1 MSENSAAQRWLV
13 VSAHAADFVWRAGG
27 AIALAADRG
36 IAPVVVCLS
45 DGARG
50 ESAHLWREGNSLDE
64 VISTR
69 RDEASRAA
77 AVLGAEIEFFG
88 ALDYPLD
95 VDQALVD
102 RLVATYR
109 RVQPTVVLTHTASDP
124 YNFDHGQACDLALRA
139 RVYAQAIGYPA
150 EGDVLGAPPVFQFEP
165 HQPEQ
170 CGFQPD
176 VLLDI
181 TSVFERKREA
191 MECMRAQH
199 HLWKYY
205 TELAERRGVQAKRNS
220 GPNLG
225 LPADTMAEAFER
237 VYPQV
242 TEMLA

>member
-1 MSENSAAQRWLV
+1 MSEKSAAQRWLI

-27 AIALAADRG
+27 AIALAAERG
-36 IAPVVVCLS
+36 IAPVIVCLS

-50 ESAHLWREGNSLDE
+50 ESAHLWREGNDLEE
-64 VISTR
+64 VIRIR
-69 RDEASRAA
+69 RDEARRAA
-77 AVLGAEIEFFG
+77 DVLGAEIEFFG

-95 VDQALVD
+95 VDQELVN
-102 RLVATYR
+102 RLVETYR
-109 RVQPTVVLTHTASDP
+109 RVQPTVVLTHAASDP
-124 YNFDHGQACDLALRA
+124 YNFDHAQAHEVALRA

-150 EGDVLGAPPVFQFEP
+150 DGAVLGAPPVFQFEP

-181 TSVFERKREA
+181 TSVFERKQKA
-191 MECMRAQH
+191 MECMRAQQ

-205 TELAERRGVQAKRNS
+205 TDLAERRGVQARRNS

-225 LPADTMAEAFER
+225 LPAQTKAEAFQR